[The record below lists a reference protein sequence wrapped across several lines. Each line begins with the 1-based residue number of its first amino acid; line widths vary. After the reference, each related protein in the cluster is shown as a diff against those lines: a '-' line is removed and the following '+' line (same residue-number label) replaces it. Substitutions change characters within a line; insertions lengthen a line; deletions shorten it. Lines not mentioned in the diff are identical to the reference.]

1 MIIQFCA
8 ILLGLSSLYARDEFT
23 YQQYIGC
30 DFNFQGPI
38 GHFWR
43 YGYNSKDIMHV
54 DLGKEAV
61 VSTSDEGS
69 FMAKERQAKPTVRVS
84 LREMEGQE
92 YLVCAVQGFYPNTI
106 RVRWVYG
113 GQIVYFGTTTTGL
126 LPHRDGTFQM
136 TSYLT
141 LGNKTRQDIV
151 CETEHI
157 SIEGKLQ
164 ATLEDEYSNLGFLVG
179 IAFMSFLMAC
189 LIPLGVTAIIVC
201 MKKNRTQGSVN
212 DSLSRSSDCDIPA
225 SVSLMNLEGAQSPVQ

>member
-1 MIIQFCA
+1 MTALNLKNQFVIQNITVC
-8 ILLGLSSLYARDEFT
+8 
-23 YQQYIGC
+23 
-30 DFNFQGPI
+30 PI
-38 GHFWR
+38 
-43 YGYNSKDIMHV
+43 
-54 DLGKEAV
+54 A
-61 VSTSDEGS
+61 
-69 FMAKERQAKPTVRVS
+69 AKPTVRVS

-164 ATLEDEYSNLGFLVG
+164 ATLGKFRLF
-179 IAFMSFLMAC
+179 
-189 LIPLGVTAIIVC
+189 T
-201 MKKNRTQGSVN
+201 
-212 DSLSRSSDCDIPA
+212 
-225 SVSLMNLEGAQSPVQ
+225 